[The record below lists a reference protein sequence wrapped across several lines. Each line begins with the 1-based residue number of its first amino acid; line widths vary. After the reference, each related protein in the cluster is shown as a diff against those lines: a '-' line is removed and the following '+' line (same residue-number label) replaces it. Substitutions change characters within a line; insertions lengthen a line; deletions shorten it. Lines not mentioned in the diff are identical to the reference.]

1 MFEFVDSEKYTH
13 EFGIYE
19 IRNMNTNCVYVGQT
33 RQPFK
38 KRFFYHRW
46 QLRTKQHE
54 NPYLQASFNKHG
66 EDAFRFSVRKVVKDI
81 FELDESE
88 IEEIEKARKE
98 GKCYNILSGGG
109 GRSGIPL
116 PEYRRKELGE
126 LNRRLNT
133 GKKASNETKQKMSEI
148 RKGKP
153 RDPDTIEKMVKTKS
167 QFFLD
172 GKEENVA
179 KITAQDAAEIK
190 KALMNKEKWENLAQR
205 YGVSKSNINAIR
217 SNRSWRYVYV
227 EGWDKYLE
235 DNKEAKRARQ
245 SRSAN

>member
-1 MFEFVDSEKYTH
+1 MFEFVDSEKYTN

-19 IRNMNTNCVYVGQT
+19 IRNMNTNCVYIGQT
-33 RQPFK
+33 RKPFK

-46 QLRTKQHE
+46 QLKTNQHE

-66 EDAFRFSVRKVVKDI
+66 EDAFRFSVRKIVKDVSS
-81 FELDESE
+81 LDESE
-88 IEEIEKARKE
+88 IEEIEKARKA
-98 GKCYNILSGGG
+98 GKCYNILNGGG
-109 GRSGIPL
+109 GRPGVPL

-126 LNRRLNT
+126 LNRKLNT
-133 GKKASNETKQKMSEI
+133 GKKASDETKQKMSEA

-153 RDPDTIEKMVKTKS
+153 RNPETVEKMVKTKS
-167 QFFLD
+167 QFFLE

-179 KITAQDAAEIK
+179 KITAKDAAEIK
-190 KALMNKEKWENLAQR
+190 KALMNKCNWSDLAQK

-227 EGWDKYLE
+227 EGWDEYLE
-235 DNKEAKRARQ
+235 NNKKAKRA
-245 SRSAN
+245 